1 MTRIIEQS
9 NVTLTREAVAP
20 KTVIHWNPED
30 NSGSVQFHV
39 QQMEFIDGQFQRYI
53 PGGVVSVSLAD
64 LMPRSFMVGEVE
76 VPTPLVM
83 GYIKAAFDSIYT
95 EREAAAA
102 EQPVEQV
109 PDAL

>member
-1 MTRIIEQS
+1 MTRIIEQP

-53 PGGVVSVSLAD
+53 PGGVVSVSLTD
-64 LMPRSFMVGEVE
+64 LMPRSFLVEGIE

-83 GYIKAAFDSIYT
+83 GYIKAAFEEIYT
-95 EREAAAA
+95 E
-102 EQPVEQV
+102 QQNSPTPVVEDPEV
-109 PDAL
+109 VEP